1 MRCNTLFVDYSRVVN
16 ANEVIVMACTGH
28 DEMQQQASKKVWSG
42 APNPLSQK
50 SSFIVSLPMKLFIV
64 LACMHRPIRCNSKQ
78 ASKKV
83 WSGALLITLPLLMLK
98 EQKSIFQLLDSRL
111 VKWEEILEQQLK
123 TVQGAGPRPL
133 SMMAFGCIIPRKA
146 AGSS

>member
-1 MRCNTLFVDYSRVVN
+1 
-16 ANEVIVMACTGH
+16 
-28 DEMQQQASKKVWSG
+28 MQQ
-42 APNPLSQK
+42 
-50 SSFIVSLPMKLFIV
+50 
-64 LACMHRPIRCNSKQ
+64 Q

-111 VKWEEILEQQLK
+111 IKWEEILEQQLK
-123 TVQGAGPRPL
+123 NVQGAGPRPL